1 MHVKVSGEALVLRP
15 ARAIFWPR
23 TATIFIADPHF
34 GKTDS
39 FQAAGVPIPGGA
51 TGADLAR
58 LSACI
63 TSTGASRLVILGDFF
78 HTQAS
83 QSAQTLAALAGWRA
97 QHTALEIVLVP
108 GNHDRHAGAPP
119 PELDITCVA
128 EPYDLTPFLCCHHP
142 PADDAALPGYVLAGH
157 VHPVA
162 VLRDADGSRH
172 RFPCFQIG
180 RRVTILPAFGAF
192 TGGQAIRPRADDRVF
207 IAYSGLVCG
216 VSRSRIQM
224 GRR

>member
-1 MHVKVSGEALVLRP
+1 MLHIEVVAETLALL
-15 ARAIFWPR
+15 AERAIFWPR

-63 TSTGASRLVILGDFF
+63 TTTGAKRLIILGDFF
-78 HTQAS
+78 HSHAS
-83 QSAQTLAALAGWRA
+83 QSAQTLAALATWRT
-97 QHTALEIVLVP
+97 QHASLAITLVP

-128 EPYDLTPFLCCHHP
+128 EPYDLAPFLCCHHP
-142 PADDAALPGYVLAGH
+142 LADDDGARQGYVLAGH
-157 VHPVA
+157 VHPAV

-180 RRVTILPAFGAF
+180 RQAAILPAFGTF
-192 TGGQAIRPRADDRVF
+192 TGGQAIRPHV
-207 IAYSGLVCG
+207 GE
-216 VSRSRIQM
+216 RIFVVYPGSIREV
-224 GRR
+224 GRER